1 MKKRVYSYL
10 LSSLILGFGFFQPIS
25 ALAQQIDP
33 QTNIEPKKDVIEWRY
48 KIENGKL
55 YKRLYNASKDEWIG
69 NWILA

>member
-1 MKKRVYSYL
+1 MKKLLYSYL
-10 LSSLILGFGFFQPIS
+10 LSSLTLGFGFFQPIS
-25 ALAQQIDP
+25 AFAQQIDH
-33 QTNIEPKKDVIEWRY
+33 QTNVESKKDIIEWKY